1 MLGELS
7 QSSTHSSL
15 RVGGARRS
23 RFNFVNLYPVCLRV
37 RPLLARL
44 GDDEIVADFQKIL
57 DPLRYGAER
66 THGGIGGLG
75 NRAPY
80 VLRTKRAQA
89 QSGHTDPLTIYK
101 NPHLN
106 FSHC

>member
-66 THGGIGGLG
+66 THGGIGGLWTM
-75 NRAPY
+75 NRSCRGGAIAH
-80 VLRTKRAQA
+80 TKGARLWRFC
-89 QSGHTDPLTIYK
+89 T
-101 NPHLN
+101 
-106 FSHC
+106 